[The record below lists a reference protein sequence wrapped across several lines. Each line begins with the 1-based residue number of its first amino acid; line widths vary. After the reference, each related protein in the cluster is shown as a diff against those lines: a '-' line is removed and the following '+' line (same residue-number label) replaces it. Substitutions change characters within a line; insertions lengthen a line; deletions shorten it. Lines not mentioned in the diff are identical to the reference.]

1 MAKKLFCFLFSLP
14 YIAFV
19 QGNFTGNIE
28 STFQYLNPDSI
39 IGANQPPSKG
49 LLNSYMNVFYT
60 NGSFKAGMR
69 VESYLPRI
77 QGYPNRF
84 DGTGI
89 GMRYIGFVNNFV
101 DVTVGSFYEQFGSGL
116 SFRAYED
123 RALGYDNL
131 MDGARIIIRPA
142 KGIVIKGV
150 YGYQRLSF
158 QQGTVVHGEGV
169 VRGFDGE
176 IHLNEA
182 VKRWSDFPLDMVFGG
197 SFVSKFQADDDDALV
212 LPENVGAYGARAK
225 LRFKNFYLDG
235 EYIIKEQDPSSDN
248 GKIYNYGHAAVFNA
262 SYTQKGLG
270 ILISGK
276 SVDNMSY
283 RSDRN
288 KDLQDVFINYLPSLN
303 KTHTYNLVATLYPYA
318 TQPLGEVAFQV
329 DVLYTFKK
337 KSKLGGKY
345 GTTIGGNF
353 SNTYRPMQHTSS
365 INPTDSSGVTYT
377 AKLFDLSDSLYW
389 QDINFNISKKFSSN
403 FSAILSYYNIKIN
416 NDVAKISND
425 SKGII
430 HAHIGVLELA
440 YKINAKHA
448 IRVEVQGL
456 IVEKEDGKI
465 KDKGNWAT
473 GLIEYSI
480 SPSWFFSFMNQYNYG
495 NPISSKRVN
504 YPIFTCG
511 FIKESTRLTASY
523 GRQRAGLFC
532 VGGVCRFVP
541 ASNGLT
547 LSFTQSF

>member
-182 VKRWSDFPLDMVFGG
+182 VKRWSNFPLDMVFGG